1 MRKKTKV
8 LELIALD
15 IWKESSTSDD
25 RKFTQHQQNA
35 YSNTS
40 PGKAAHL
47 VPIRISAPWPI
58 NTIMLS
64 MKTNPSFYE
73 YSYTEYVL
81 LYSEWFF
88 TEWDLLLPTTKCR

>member
-8 LELIALD
+8 LEVIALD
-15 IWKESSTSDD
+15 IWKESFTSDD
-25 RKFTQHQQNA
+25 NKFTQHQQNI

-40 PGKAAHL
+40 PGKAVHL
-47 VPIRISAPWPI
+47 VPIGMSAPWLI

-64 MKTNPSFYE
+64 IKSTSFYIN
-73 YSYTEYVL
+73 SYTEYVL

-88 TEWDLLLPTTKCR
+88 TEWDLLLPKTRCR